1 MSQSCSVDLQTFLA
15 RTDLQLLTSGDKVS
29 LARPQLM
36 EVTPRLCLE
45 AALAPEDEQGAGFLQ
60 PPQPGLCLWPQLDR
74 GQLELL
80 DWWGEAEVTLGVRLW
95 TNHGSRGRLKV
106 DNLGEDVGVRELGR
120 EVSHV
125 LIVHEATEE
134 DIVPAGQDLVWRHL
148 VRYSIDNKYSD
159 LDTISLNVG
168 VNLSRGNKDC
178 LPGLECVHI
187 QQQGSQA
194 AGVA

>member
-1 MSQSCSVDLQTFLA
+1 MLRRVCVYCALFCAAEINQASMSAIRNYAYYFTFSC
-15 RTDLQLLTSGDKVS
+15 
-29 LARPQLM
+29 
-36 EVTPRLCLE
+36 
-45 AALAPEDEQGAGFLQ
+45 
-60 PPQPGLCLWPQLDR
+60 
-74 GQLELL
+74 
-80 DWWGEAEVTLGVRLW
+80 GEAEVTLGVRLW
-95 TNHGSRGRLKV
+95 TNHGSRGRL
-106 DNLGEDVGVRELGR
+106 DNLGEDVGVRELGG

>member
-1 MSQSCSVDLQTFLA
+1 MA
-15 RTDLQLLTSGDKVS
+15 RADLQLLTSGDKVS

-60 PPQPGLCLWPQLDR
+60 PLKPGLSLWPQRDR

-80 DWWGEAEVTLGVRLW
+80 DRWGEAEVTLGVRLW
-95 TNHGSRGRLKV
+95 TNHGSRGRLEV
-106 DNLGEDVGVRELGR
+106 DNLGEDVGVRELGG

-134 DIVPAGQDLVWRHL
+134 DIVPTGQDLVWWHL

-178 LPGLECVHI
+178 LPGLEVVHI